1 MGLLTPAEEE
11 KPAAAEEPSEPAVE
25 PSELA
30 EEASKPTEE
39 AEAASKP
46 TEEAEAASKPT
57 EEAEEEVDSGEAIN
71 GTPVEPVK
79 IFFLDVN
86 SFDSIYPFTWSIDFN
101 LII

>member
-11 KPAAAEEPSEPAVE
+11 KPAAAEEPAEPAVE

-30 EEASKPTEE
+30 EEASKPT
-39 AEAASKP
+39 EAASKP

-86 SFDSIYPFTWSIDFN
+86 SFDSIYPFSWSIDFK